1 MAEGSPQN
9 SFENK
14 CNVLSDLWMQYRFDK
29 QFEDFVSYNDIG
41 LPLAFLISEELVNAK
56 PQAKSMVEE
65 TYDLL
70 LAALGKEDGEFESFD
85 DLMLG

>member
-9 SFENK
+9 SFDNK
-14 CNVLSDLWMQYRFDK
+14 CAVLSDLWMQYRFDK

-41 LPLAFLISEELVNAK
+41 LPLAFLVSEELVKPN

-70 LAALGKEDGEFESFD
+70 LAALDKEDGDFESFD

>member
-9 SFENK
+9 SFDNK
-14 CNVLSDLWMQYRFDK
+14 CTVLSDLWMQYRFDK

-41 LPLAFLISEELVNAK
+41 LPLAFLISEELVK
-56 PQAKSMVEE
+56 PSSQAKSMVEE

-70 LAALGKEDGEFESFD
+70 LAALSKEDGDFESFD

>member
-14 CNVLSDLWMQYRFDK
+14 CNVLSDLWMTYRFDK
-29 QFEDFVSYNDIG
+29 KFEDFVSYNDIG
-41 LPLAFLISEELVNAK
+41 LPLAFLVSEELVKPN

-70 LAALGKEDGEFESFD
+70 LAALDKEDGEFESFD